1 MKQLST
7 APQLLSPQA
16 PRARAL
22 QEEKPP
28 QREARTA
35 QLESSPGA
43 RALQE
48 EKPPRRE
55 ARTAQLESSPGS
67 LQLEKAQAQQ

>member
-16 PRARAL
+16 LRARAL

-28 QREARTA
+28 QGEARM
-35 QLESSPGA
+35 
-43 RALQE
+43 
-48 EKPPRRE
+48 
-55 ARTAQLESSPGS
+55 AQLESSPGS
-67 LQLEKAQAQQ
+67 LQLEKAQAQQRRPRAAKIIN